1 MPPDANCSAS
11 TNPRRHDR
19 PSGAHVQA
27 VPARF
32 GALPHHSGRLAIR
45 RDVARCLCCA
55 HGSISVGS
63 SSGARELFARLDTGQ
78 RGSMPFAA
86 GTSKAVSPS
95 LSRAP
100 KFARSSDTGMR
111 SCRCSTAGA
120 YPVRCAM
127 PSVDRMLFHFRMKP
141 RSKKFKE
148 RTAWR
153 TPLISGVLARSV
165 PKIGTER
172 QPADEV
178 SETRTG
184 YAATPG
190 AANFRNG

>member
-1 MPPDANCSAS
+1 MAVPAIPPDANCSAS

-27 VPARF
+27 VPAR
-32 GALPHHSGRLAIR
+32 L
-45 RDVARCLCCA
+45 ARCHITPAGWRSGATSRGAYVALT
-55 HGSISVGS
+55 GSISVGS

-120 YPVRCAM
+120 YPVRARC
-127 PSVDRMLFHFRMKP
+127 PQ
-141 RSKKFKE
+141 
-148 RTAWR
+148 
-153 TPLISGVLARSV
+153 LIECFS
-165 PKIGTER
+165 IFE
-172 QPADEV
+172 
-178 SETRTG
+178 
-184 YAATPG
+184 
-190 AANFRNG
+190 